1 MPGLLVDDSCGHLQ
15 DVAIAWGYNNLDV
28 KVPQTVTVGSELPLN
43 QLTEML
49 RMECAMAGF
58 TEIATW
64 ALVSRAEN
72 FASICNSAENQTAVS
87 VGNPATVEFEVCRT
101 SLLPG
106 EHPQACS
113 SNMISIAVVHSSNEG
128 MSTAIIDVCSCC
140 C

>member
-1 MPGLLVDDSCGHLQ
+1 MQ

-28 KVPQTVTVGSELPLN
+28 KVPQTVTVGEELPLN
-43 QLTEML
+43 QLQELL

-72 FASICNSAENQTAVS
+72 FAAICKADAPEGAVS
-87 VGNPATVEFEVCRT
+87 VGNPATQEFEVCRT

-106 EHPQACS
+106 EPVIHFNPSPPSGRGRTRRAS
-113 SNMISIAVVHSSNEG
+113 
-128 MSTAIIDVCSCC
+128 
-140 C
+140 

>member
-1 MPGLLVDDSCGHLQ
+1 MQ
-15 DVAIAWGYNNLDV
+15 DVAIAWGFNNLDE

-64 ALVSRAEN
+64 ALVSHAEN
-72 FASICNSAENQTAVS
+72 FGAICRSDDGQSAVS

-106 EHPQACS
+106 GSLLSSEHAALTSPAKEAWCMLLGYMLVLFHMLATTS
-113 SNMISIAVVHSSNEG
+113 G
-128 MSTAIIDVCSCC
+128 
-140 C
+140 

>member
-1 MPGLLVDDSCGHLQ
+1 MQ
-15 DVAIAWGYNNLDV
+15 DVAIAWGFNNLDE

-72 FASICNSAENQTAVS
+72 FEAICRSGDGQSAVS

-106 EHPQACS
+106 GS
-113 SNMISIAVVHSSNEG
+113 FL
-128 MSTAIIDVCSCC
+128 
-140 C
+140 